1 MTEKHQVSKDVV
13 ETVKQEKGNGK
24 EPKEQMIMEKAN
36 AHSDKPSPIAKG
48 GPTQPVKTTRN
59 DTPSQIQPSSQQ
71 DHEDEIIIQPVAQA
85 HLDARPPAPATEGN
99 LDKKDSLIIPV
110 KREEL
115 EAIKVPIVETA
126 HGNGHIKATVINAEP
141 AGTGPKEPEDVQP
154 ASDWRRTL
162 KLLLAREMSNF

>member
-1 MTEKHQVSKDVV
+1 MTGNHQVSKYVV

-24 EPKEQMIMEKAN
+24 EPKEQMIMKKAN

-48 GPTQPVKTTRN
+48 GPPQPVKTTRK
-59 DTPSQIQPSSQQ
+59 DTPSQIQPSPQQ
-71 DHEDEIIIQPVAQA
+71 DEIIIKPVAQA